1 MHTCIHAYMH
11 TCIHAYMHI
20 CMHTYIHTCMHTCT
34 YAYIHTYMHTCI
46 HAYMHTCTHAY
57 IHTYKHTYKH
67 TLAMAFCVGVWHI
80 IIAYCRSDDDIDA
93 FINAAAIIM
102 PHPQVSSSR
111 LVGVWIEG
119 CLGEKWVPVGGNGK
133 ERAYDRRDQ
142 CNESR
147 EEEMTLHIAHCPG
160 MYVCMSVW
168 SQGVEDGWSKGV
180 RV

>member
-1 MHTCIHAYMH
+1 MHARAFSATHP
-11 TCIHAYMHI
+11 
-20 CMHTYIHTCMHTCT
+20 TYIHT
-34 YAYIHTYMHTCI
+34 YN
-46 HAYMHTCTHAY
+46 
-57 IHTYKHTYKH
+57 HTYKHTYKH

-168 SQGVEDGWSKGV
+168 PQGVEDGWSKGV